1 MKAITSNTA
10 LDAYQRMAVTQVSG
24 ARAPAKPEAT
34 VPQRQSGEAA
44 NVTISREARQLA
56 AEASSSVDTQKVEGL
71 KAQIQAGTYQVDA
84 QRVAARML
92 GVG

>member
-1 MKAITSNTA
+1 MKGITSNTA

-24 ARAPAKPEAT
+24 ARAPAKPEAAA
-34 VPQRQSGEAA
+34 PQRQSGEAA

-56 AEASSSVDTQKVEGL
+56 AEAGGAVDTQKVDAL
-71 KAQIQAGTYQVDA
+71 RAQVEAGTYQVDA